1 MEKIKIYTH
10 DEMLDKVIGLK
21 GTESRDEY
29 DEEMEDFLIGLAIKR
44 AREAKK
50 LTQAQL
56 GEKIGVQR
64 ARICS
69 IEKGTN
75 LRLSTLRKIFKA
87 LGLEVD
93 LDIKNMA
100 VVPIC

>member
-21 GTESRDEY
+21 GTANRVEY
-29 DEEMEDFLIGLAIKR
+29 EEEMEDFLIGLAIKR
-44 AREAKK
+44 AREAKQ

-69 IEKGTN
+69 IEKGAN

-87 LGLEVD
+87 LGMKVD
-93 LDIKNMA
+93 LDIKDMA
-100 VVPIC
+100 VVPLC

>member
-1 MEKIKIYTH
+1 MEKMKIYTH
-10 DEMLDKVIGLK
+10 DEMLDKVIGVK
-21 GTESRDEY
+21 GTPIREAY
-29 DEEMEDFLIGLAIKR
+29 DEEMKDFLIGLAIKR
-44 AREAKK
+44 AREAKN

-69 IEKGTN
+69 IEKGAN

-87 LGLEVD
+87 LELKVD
-93 LDIKNMA
+93 LEIKNMEII
-100 VVPIC
+100 PLC

>member
-1 MEKIKIYTH
+1 MEKMKIYTH
-10 DEMLDKVIGLK
+10 DEMLDRVIGLK
-21 GTESRDEY
+21 GTTSRDEY

-69 IEKGTN
+69 IEKGAN

>member
-1 MEKIKIYTH
+1 MEKMKIYTH
-10 DEMLDKVIGLK
+10 DEMLDRVIGLK
-21 GTESRDEY
+21 GTSSRNEY

-69 IEKGTN
+69 IEKGAN